1 MAPSA
6 AALAHLPAQELH
18 PDCLQLPHR
27 GGEIVDQEADHGTG
41 GEVLA
46 VLVAQAE
53 HLEGASLGELEGG
66 EVGLLLAGG
75 QAEDRL
81 EECPRAWYWLVL
93 VPTQP
98 MHLTRILVAPPLRS
112 LASAILPRRSWLS
125 EV

>member
-1 MAPSA
+1 MAPSVA
-6 AALAHLPAQELH
+6 AFVHLPAQELH

-41 GEVLA
+41 GEVLV
-46 VLVAQAE
+46 VLVAQGRTPRRC
-53 HLEGASLGELEGG
+53 LLGELEGG

-75 QAEDRL
+75 QADDRL
-81 EECPRAWYWLVL
+81 EKCPQGPGTRFVL

-125 EV
+125 